1 MRLGRRIAIDYGAAR
16 IGIAVSSV
24 DALISSPLTTVPFD
38 ENAVPKVIEVIRER
52 DPIEVLVG
60 LPLNLSGLHTK
71 STGDAIVFAKSLQA
85 NLEIE
90 VRMVDERMST
100 RAAQSQLYA
109 SGKNSKSSRSLIDAA
124 AASLILEGA
133 LNFEKTTGK
142 QPGTSVL
149 DFDA

>member
-24 DALISSPLTTVPFD
+24 DALISSPLTTIQFD
-38 ENAVPKVIEVIRER
+38 ENAVPTVIEVIREQ

-71 STGDAIVFAKSLQA
+71 STSDAIAFAKSLQA

-100 RAAQSQLYA
+100 RAAQGQLYA